1 MDFENQNTD
10 KKESTNLL
18 QPDNTRSDFKFPQD
32 TLSNLNNQSDNVY
45 TINQGHSLEIPYESI
60 QKSPTKY
67 LSAEYTHN
75 EGKGSRKQSQFDIDR
90 QGLKLSKFAA
100 TVLQFKSSMG
110 LGIFACCFAMGKVGY
125 LWGLLISLILCYV
138 VTYGMMTVENLCKQI
153 EMKNMDPNF
162 LSSRGQ
168 ETGFLSDDYIK
179 TFHDL
184 AYYCSKNFG
193 IIIGIFAV
201 QFVSTINISIFSA
214 NVTNI
219 AHFLSSTTGISMLE
233 AKVAFALIILVVIAF
248 TIEQEKMI
256 WLAIP
261 PSIMVIA
268 LCFTMSTHNIL
279 FDNEAKVN
287 SRGEKE
293 IMKVKFF

>member
-1 MDFENQNTD
+1 MEFENQNTD
-10 KKESTNLL
+10 NKESTNLL
-18 QPDNTRSDFKFPQD
+18 QPDNTRSDKVELQNNDVGNFKFPCNA
-32 TLSNLNNQSDNVY
+32 LSSVNNLSENVY

-67 LSAEYTHN
+67 LAVEYSPN
-75 EGKGSRKQSQFDIDR
+75 DEKNKKLSQFDIDR
-90 QGLKLSKFAA
+90 QGLKLSKFQA

-125 LWGLLISLILCYV
+125 LWGLLISVILCYI

-193 IIIGIFAV
+193 IVLGIFAV

-268 LCFTMSTHNIL
+268 LCFTMQLKYT
-279 FDNEAKVN
+279 
-287 SRGEKE
+287 GT
-293 IMKVKFF
+293 